1 MNIRCCRSWDG
12 QERMLNYQ
20 FLALRWQNDLLSIVI
35 TLPPTDTQMNLL
47 PRDLCSTGRSSQ
59 ITDQLVALCFY
70 VEFTCLQAKHVFESM
85 YVTHWRVSEFKQQL
99 SRWVISANWLL
110 LIIRNINEH
119 MNHIFYQGIHF
130 KSCLK
135 TFTAPQQR
143 FDHTPAA
150 LRTWAEQEHQYAN
163 MFATQWRR

>member
-1 MNIRCCRSWDG
+1 MWCYYNIHSHWQFIIPERRRLKHDKHIRCCRSWDG
-12 QERMLNYQ
+12 QEKMLNYQ

-59 ITDQLVALCFY
+59 ITDQLVASCFY

-99 SRWVISANWLL
+99 SRWVIWANWLL

-119 MNHIFYQGIHF
+119 MNHIFY
-130 KSCLK
+130 
-135 TFTAPQQR
+135 
-143 FDHTPAA
+143 
-150 LRTWAEQEHQYAN
+150 
-163 MFATQWRR
+163 